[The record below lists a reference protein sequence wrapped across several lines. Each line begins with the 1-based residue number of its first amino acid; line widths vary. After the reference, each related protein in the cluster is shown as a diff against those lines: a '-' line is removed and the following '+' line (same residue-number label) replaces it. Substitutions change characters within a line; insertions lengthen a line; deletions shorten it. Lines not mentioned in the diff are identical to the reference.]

1 MRAARLKPRFRQG
14 AEHRAAAAQPAPR
27 PTRMTAAPPLSPA
40 RFVAWSAAALAL
52 VLAWDASALDLPLA
66 GWFGTARG
74 FALAHDWWLQQVL
87 HTGARR
93 AAWALVLALGVMIW
107 RPLGPLR
114 ALPRADRAGLVAGIL
129 LAVLLVQLLKR
140 GSLSSC
146 PWDLQAFGGTA
157 RYVSHWRW
165 GVADG
170 GGGHCFPAGHAST
183 AFSFLAAYF
192 WLRPWSPRLARW
204 WLGLALLAGGVFGAV
219 QMARG
224 AHYLS
229 HVLWAGWFC
238 WLAGGLLWWAVQA
251 WRVRRQRAIATSAAP
266 AKS

>member
-1 MRAARLKPRFRQG
+1 MP
-14 AEHRAAAAQPAPR
+14 AQ
-27 PTRMTAAPPLSPA
+27 APPQFR
-40 RFVAWSAAALAL
+40 RFLVWTGLAL
-52 VLAWDASALDLPLA
+52 LPILAWDASALDLALA
-66 GWFGTARG
+66 GWFGNAQG
-74 FALAHDWWLQQVL
+74 FALTQHWWLQQVL
-87 HTGARR
+87 HSGARQ

-114 ALPRADRAGLVAGIL
+114 ALPRADRVGLVAGVL
-129 LAVLLVQLLKR
+129 LAALLVQLLKR

-165 GVADG
+165 GMADG

-192 WLRPWSPRLARW
+192 WLRPWAPRTARC
-204 WLGLALLAGGVFGAV
+204 WLGLALLAGAVFGAV

-251 WRVRRQRAIATSAAP
+251 WRTRRQRRHAPAASAAP
-266 AKS
+266 AQP

>member
-1 MRAARLKPRFRQG
+1 MAGFPRS
-14 AEHRAAAAQPAPR
+14 
-27 PTRMTAAPPLSPA
+27 TTPA
-40 RFVAWSAAALAL
+40 RPMIATPTLDFKRFLAWTGAALAL
-52 VLAWDASALDLPLA
+52 VLAWDASALDLRLA
-66 GWFGTARG
+66 HWFGTAQG
-74 FALAHDWWLQQVL
+74 FALTHDWWLQNVL
-87 HTGARR
+87 HTGARQ
-93 AAWALVLALGVMIW
+93 AAWALLLALVLMVW
-107 RPLGPLR
+107 RPFGPLR
-114 ALPRADRAGLVAGIL
+114 ALPRADRVGLVAGIL
-129 LAVLLVQLLKR
+129 LAALLVQLLKR

-183 AFSFLAAYF
+183 AFSFLAGWF
-192 WLRPWSPRLARW
+192 WLRPWAPHAARW
-204 WLGLALLAGGVFGAV
+204 WLALALLAGLVFGVV

-238 WLAGGLLWWAVQA
+238 WLAGGLFWLSVQA
-251 WRVRRQRAIATSAAP
+251 WRAPRQRLAASRAGVSP
-266 AKS
+266 

>member
-1 MRAARLKPRFRQG
+1 MPQPPTLTFTRFL
-14 AEHRAAAAQPAPR
+14 AC
-27 PTRMTAAPPLSPA
+27 T
-40 RFVAWSAAALAL
+40 AAALAL
-52 VLAWDASALDLPLA
+52 ALAWDASALDLPLA
-66 GWFGTARG
+66 RWFGTAQG
-74 FALAHDWWLQQVL
+74 FALTHDWWLQNVL
-87 HTGARR
+87 HTGARQ
-93 AAWALVLALGVMIW
+93 AAWALLLALVVMVW

-114 ALPRADRAGLVAGIL
+114 ALPKADRAGLVFGIL
-129 LAVLLVQLLKR
+129 LAALVVQVLKR
-140 GSLSSC
+140 SSLTSC

-183 AFSFLAAYF
+183 AFSFLAAFF
-192 WLRPWSPRLARW
+192 WLRPWAPRAARW
-204 WLGLALLAGGVFGAV
+204 WLGLTLLAGLGFGAV

-238 WLAGGLLWWAVQA
+238 WLAGGLFWFAVQA
-251 WRVRRQRAIATSAAP
+251 WRARRAEAAVTTAQVRA
-266 AKS
+266 

>member
-1 MRAARLKPRFRQG
+1 MHEA
-14 AEHRAAAAQPAPR
+14 
-27 PTRMTAAPPLSPA
+27 LSPA
-40 RFVAWSAAALAL
+40 LRRHAAWTAVALAL

-66 GWFGTARG
+66 RWFGNGQG
-74 FALAHDWWLQQVL
+74 FALTHDWWLQEVL
-87 HTGARR
+87 HTGARQ
-93 AAWALVLALGVMIW
+93 AAWAVLLALVAMIW

-114 ALPRADRAGLVAGIL
+114 ALPRADRVGLVAGIL
-129 LAVLLVQLLKR
+129 LSVLVVQLLKR
-140 GSLSSC
+140 ASLTSC

-165 GVADG
+165 GVTDG

-183 AFSFLAAYF
+183 AFSFLAGFF
-192 WLRPWSPRLARW
+192 WLRPRAPRAARW
-204 WLGLALLAGGVFGAV
+204 WLGLTLLAGALFGAV

-238 WLAGGLLWWAVQA
+238 WLAGGLLWLAVQA
-251 WRVRRQRAIATSAAP
+251 WRARRPRLALATGVRGLP
-266 AKS
+266 